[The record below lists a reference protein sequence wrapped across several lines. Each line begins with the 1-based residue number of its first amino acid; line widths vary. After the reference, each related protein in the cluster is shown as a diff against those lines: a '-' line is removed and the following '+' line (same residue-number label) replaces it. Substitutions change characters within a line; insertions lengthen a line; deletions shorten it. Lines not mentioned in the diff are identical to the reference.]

1 MEPQVQETAQRGKN
15 RSRKKE
21 PPKRKRVRHPISNL
35 QKKLYRAANSP
46 FQKNRQVRLEQD
58 QSPPRVQ
65 AKDSK
70 GKEKRTGRFEGRR
83 AIKKG
88 DGAETEIR
96 TDQRELK
103 EVINKGQTAEE
114 EKLHKEV

>member
-1 MEPQVQETAQRGKN
+1 MSKDNINLPKTAFSMKAN
-15 RSRKKE
+15 LPTKE
-21 PPKRKRVRHPISNL
+21 PDLIEFWNKINL
-35 QKKLYRAANSP
+35 YQKLR
-46 FQKNRQVRLEQD
+46 E
-58 QSPPRVQ
+58 
-65 AKDSK
+65 DSK

-83 AIKKG
+83 ALKKG

-114 EKLHKEV
+114 EKLQR